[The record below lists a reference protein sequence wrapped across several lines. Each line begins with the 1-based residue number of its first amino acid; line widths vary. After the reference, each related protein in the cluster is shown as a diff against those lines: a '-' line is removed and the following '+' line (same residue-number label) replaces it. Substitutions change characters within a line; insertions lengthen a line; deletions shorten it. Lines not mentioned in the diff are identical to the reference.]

1 MIYYDLNN
9 CNIVVGDRFLYKR
22 INAELLVRVQIG
34 LDVIF
39 ASSKGEYTFTR
50 KKIFD
55 TKDNI
60 PRFDLYTKI
69 RKI

>member
-22 INAELLVRVQIG
+22 INAELLANHTIG
-34 LDVIF
+34 YKILF
-39 ASSKGEYTFTR
+39 SSIKGQYTFTQ

-69 RKI
+69 RKL